1 MKRYFKCKNKTF
13 KRSVSF
19 VLVLTLL
26 FTGIPLNQISDE
38 VDKLVENLGLV
49 MNVEAAELSDLTS
62 KFTEHSYV
70 FTSGG
75 SDLSDYSQCF
85 QDAEWAAEHYNDTI
99 TLNPNAGKFVFD
111 ANYNPIGNLEAP
123 FNGKIILTTDA
134 YEYAIDA
141 YTPIFEY
148 VMDSVEIIRTDSA
161 NIALS
166 INRIADAGN
175 TVSPLVAK
183 YVVGSGSETLYEWKV
198 TLDSASAKS
207 YSGVIYEMNRG
218 AKINLTFV
226 DNSNHTPGTDADNN
240 IISGSIIDNKQSSTN
255 YGVLCG
261 AVKNG
266 SVLHAK
272 YTNTNDTNVTFIGTE
287 QAYCGGLI
295 GEINNST
302 FELLPG
308 SSEIKVDFTT
318 AKNHVGFICGH
329 AESSSIT
336 LPEGYTFSGTIYG
349 SQYAGGI
356 AGYCKNTIINYES
369 TLGNIS
375 LNNCTIK
382 NGSSA
387 TATGGVFGYYE
398 SDTLGNDI
406 LLGRTYTLEK
416 CTLESGK
423 GYSGG
428 IAGEYVP
435 TYTGNVTVNL
445 NNYTLDNTIELS
457 GTAAGGL
464 FGKYTANGSVTITD
478 TNNETSF
485 TSPSS
490 STAYG
495 GVIGEYVNSD
505 YSNTLTLH
513 GFTINNLT
521 STSTGSVGGVIST
534 LNGSTYV
541 SVNGV
546 SVTNVNADKAS
557 YFGGIVST
565 LDVENTGSFIDVT
578 GDFTLSMANDKTY
591 KGGAIAGSFKTGVIR
606 LAGVTDISGARAANG
621 YAQLVYENDETLVY
635 AMGSGSDDYWT
646 LKRNSDTTAS
656 DLGQWGEV
664 VRLFDGE
671 NAENAGI
678 LTFSDNKVTI
688 ASVENNPYIVDK
700 VSFAK
705 VALNMQLNDGINH
718 DALCF
723 AEGGANKNTLLSSY
737 ISVSGEINLAGTG
750 LLGFMRDGGNGKYLQ
765 SDTNS
770 FQASP
775 DFFTGSISGS
785 NASTD
790 KILLAVGE
798 VYGCDV
804 TGASLNT
811 DATGGRIY
819 LSENW
824 GHDAQGLFSFGKGAT
839 LSNITIGG
847 NMHVSRVA
855 GSNHLYMSPVIG
867 AMTNGATLT
876 NVTVDSTMTAD
887 RANDAKFYIGGV
899 SGVFD
904 GTDKDNNPYNLSISD
919 STIKPTIT
927 LTGKV
932 DSNNNYNNN
941 NTYAGGILGLLK
953 GANDT
958 QYCVSMTSSD
968 VSPKIFIG
976 SDVTDNP
983 DHSYVGGMIGRVAA
997 NSNNERTINIED
1009 VTMTDASVETKAK
1022 YPGGLLG
1029 SYWERTIVTINGLT
1043 ITDSSVSH
1051 KYSNNGSKNSGLV
1064 FKGSGKWDI
1073 NSLSI
1078 NHSVFSSE
1086 NASPASFGLIVN
1098 EAYSDNDGLYINL
1111 KNSGYTLTNVTVP
1124 VSSSDTNYFVDEIAA
1139 DTKNNEKDSN
1149 NILAGGNGTGIININ
1164 MNTDAGTETK
1174 ITKTGTYQNQL
1185 YSQLENLVANQNSRY
1200 YYNLDVMLDKGE
1212 KGSTATGGEQFLL
1225 WSVRKYVAN
1234 NIKSYFKNDEKM
1246 ITLTDID
1253 LTGLSYYPIA
1263 GGDVKLPDNAIITF
1277 GFDDIKKRE
1286 STSSTPDNWA
1296 RQPDYT
1302 GDLKTESARNQHY
1315 LMQTG
1320 LFTTTSSL
1328 TANSLTLKGDFGYV
1342 EGIASGALINGG
1354 TSRSVNITGLTLDG
1368 LKPSVAASY
1377 MLINNIDGTGTATPK
1392 LNLSKLRVSGYG
1404 TDSGITLPVAKSLF
1418 GTAKGQNMTMTF
1430 SDIKLDARDGTE
1442 MKDTS
1447 WSNDAAD
1454 AMTSAYGTSRSIF
1467 SDAIFFKTLLASK
1480 TCNMVY
1486 NYTVE
1491 EDWGTGTPRAVTYG
1505 KEVTDS
1511 KQYPNGEER
1520 YYIVGDAAGNYTNP
1534 VSNSNTKFDFS
1545 QGFLP
1550 YVSNYEDK
1558 DKNTTYPVVEI
1569 KVNYKAPGLLVGC
1582 GTYNDPYIITSAAQ
1596 FETVASAINGSDFP
1610 SIIRLPNTFHAN
1622 HVSASWHDETN
1633 GCGKYVLS
1641 GDNYNKETDNTN
1653 GLSGK
1658 WTKNSVRYYL
1668 ASAYYKIEGSF
1679 TLTDSFEGIGK
1690 PNNTAD
1696 TYKGN
1701 TVFHGVI
1708 KGDSSNKPTITNP
1721 TNNPLIVV
1729 SNGAVIKNININ
1741 VTGNV
1746 TKTQSQTGDTAV
1758 YGYNSEQAQ
1767 YYGGVIGEI
1776 MGGDNIIDD
1785 VTVTYKGST
1794 TLEGDSKHLIAVG
1807 GMVGAVVNGALIF
1820 RGSNT
1825 VSGRNVTD
1833 GGIYSNQYVGRVIN
1847 GYAIYEKIKDRTGTA
1862 PVNGNNYH
1870 IDTIDR
1876 SNTNKLD
1883 VNDTDLTITVPDAQ
1897 SLYIM
1902 SLITQS
1908 IAGTAQTTDTY
1919 NEYGAYSPS
1928 YGYKNYMNGVTRL
1941 GDYND
1946 VGCGAD
1952 KSKEN
1957 YNDYNS
1963 YAYLDSVN
1971 NFTDSNTKESL
1982 YKAPIPYIIYRYTQ
1996 RHVNESTTSTKP
2008 ALDFP
2013 ARKMTSDNNKYWDI
2027 TLEKSDTFE
2036 SFDDYK
2042 AFRGIGSVGIIT
2054 KNQSDTTART
2064 SMKVA
2069 TFNGNGNTI
2078 NLNISLPRYERN
2090 IENYYHMQPTSL
2102 TQEYKGEDL
2111 GHGVNNYASDDK
2123 NNIKKLMGLGLFDCV
2138 LVKNDES
2145 HEHQFKSF
2153 TLQGKVEDKVYDS
2166 SGADVTGKKNNGQ
2179 LFCVGGVVGKRVY
2192 ENNSDINF
2200 QDITFDGLTITGS
2213 FNCGGLIGHDAILN
2227 FKSMEIKGCSSTEKG
2242 ITVIGGHFD
2251 EYEKDDNKFR
2261 NGIGSLVG
2269 MTFWCR
2275 PYIDGKTNTTDV
2287 SEIKVHKVTTFYEN
2301 DEGGVN
2307 AGGLIGYAGTGAE
2320 IKNIR
2325 LVGANDES
2333 VIGARN
2339 ALNAAGFIAFAQ
2351 PQNATQTGDGSTQCI
2366 VLDNCT
2372 LYHLSV
2378 QAKRSA
2384 AGLYGRS
2391 WNSNWSVKYININ
2404 NCAVIGEKGKH
2415 EIRAYGSGTNDIHDC
2430 VGGFISGCAGSH
2442 NNDFSVIQNSY
2453 IEGYSIEGNNVGGI
2467 IGRTTYKPAYLKNLY
2482 VKDCDIVINRSSG
2495 GNEGGIVGYSN
2506 QNLSGY
2512 NLATYNVNYLR
2523 RNNASTIDS
2532 TDNAGIILGKN
2543 SDNNKQQDK
2552 FIGIGAYHT
2561 FDSKVPT
2568 KVVYTY
2574 GTNTSNFFVYAD
2586 YMSESAA
2593 DITAGNGHSSSF
2605 GSENNSA
2612 DQPSAPFVNAAPHM
2626 TMGSSE
2632 YLTGDGASD
2641 GKAGEIYKEAKEST
2655 SNRRYT
2661 IGTKNDESTNVKDSD
2676 ALAKYIND
2684 DGTYKDGAFRISTA
2698 SEEFGDL
2705 PSGVENFAMLVINDD
2720 SAKKDDI
2727 TPFIKSYIRLVSNAA
2742 GSANQYCN
2750 NRSAYSCGNT
2760 NINNFYQVDIKPCSY
2775 DDTEKKF
2782 VLGTEGEQ
2790 GLKMYSTTDANNY
2803 GKYYFDSSKAD
2814 SDNASN
2820 YQFSLIDVQFK
2831 DPTDTTG
2838 TKIAYHLYVPVYT
2851 KKIVS
2856 VDFSAV
2862 SMSETKYYRSNYTNR
2877 IYSEI
2882 ADNKSNTN
2890 PSQLV
2895 ESTNEWTTTFIRFT
2909 YPKDQISANAD
2920 WNFDK
2925 SITLTLDGNF
2935 KTLPIG
2941 TKMILVD
2948 PNANADKYYTLTI
2961 NENYATNTAVPLP
2974 LSSFADEK
2982 GKPFAPQSLSTIL
2995 ASKEASSTSEGH
3007 TNDLYE
3013 DYYISMYVPKNE
3025 GDTHSIV
3032 VGCKTEMSC
3041 TGREDKA
3048 NITPK
3053 LYSRVVLGDLF
3064 LHSIDLFDVKS
3075 GDGTT
3080 FGDSREMTSANRYL
3094 RTNVTATV
3102 QIKDKNAGNYLAGSE
3117 VHHAFFISLT
3127 SHDAEKKVSDII
3139 YGITPSA
3146 IINKTTYSYTK
3157 NDEIIEK
3164 TMSSSFLGANY
3175 IKLDTGNI
3183 LKDLYDPQA
3192 LPKVTIKSETIM
3204 EFYDVTAFPYNI
3216 DDVKDIGT
3224 QVSIKSNLAYRE
3236 DDLLFSSMKVPKEDP
3251 EGNFYYSTTQN
3262 NAELSFN
3269 AVPGDDSTDEIGLKT
3284 NNKSLLGINGK
3295 YGTSHPIVGLA
3306 IYNVDDI
3313 IDYDSATD
3321 VVYKITLYKKVTDIN
3336 GTTYVQ
3342 MSDISKYLSDVSLTD
3357 DEVKLTAD
3365 YTNSKEYVFTG
3376 QIDHKQQIDL
3386 DKMFDV
3392 DFSCNVLT
3400 GDPTHNEYANY
3411 KIRLTA
3417 ELVGSS
3423 NSWKDSYLIYTN
3435 AKFDPSVIDEIN

>member
-38 VDKLVENLGLV
+38 VDKLVENLGLM
-49 MNVEAAELSDLTS
+49 MNVEAAELSELTS
-62 KFTEHSYV
+62 RFTEHSYV

-85 QDAEWAAEHYNDTI
+85 QNAAWAAEHYDDTI

-111 ANYNPIGNLEAP
+111 ANYNPIGNSTAP

-166 INRIADAGN
+166 INRIADAGD

-183 YVVGSGSETLYEWKV
+183 YVVGSSAESPYEWKV
-198 TLDSASAKS
+198 ILDSASAKS
-207 YSGVIYEMNRG
+207 YSGVIYEMNKG

-240 IISGSIIDNKQSSTN
+240 IISGSIIDNKQSSAN

-287 QAYCGGLI
+287 QSYCGGLI
-295 GEINNST
+295 GEISNST
-302 FELLPG
+302 FELLPD
-308 SSEIKVDFTT
+308 SSELKVDFTT
-318 AKNHVGFICGH
+318 AKNRVGFICGN

-356 AGYCKNTIINYES
+356 AGYCKNTIINFENTS
-369 TLGNIS
+369 GNITLS
-375 LNNCTIK
+375 NCNIK
-382 NGSSA
+382 NGSDA
-387 TATGGVFGYYE
+387 IATGGVFGYYE
-398 SDTLGNDI
+398 CNDSGNDI
-406 LLGRTYTLEK
+406 LIGRTYTLTS
-416 CTLESGK
+416 CSLESGK

-428 IAGEYVP
+428 IAGNYVP
-435 TYTGNVTVNL
+435 NYTGDVTVDL
-445 NNYTLDNTIELS
+445 NNYMLDNTIELS

-478 TNNETSF
+478 TNNDTPF

-490 STAYG
+490 STVYG
-495 GVIGEYVNSD
+495 GVIGEYFNIN
-505 YSNTLTLH
+505 YNNTLTLNN
-513 GFTINNLT
+513 FTIDNLS

-541 SVNGV
+541 SVNEV

-565 LDVENTGSFIDVT
+565 LDANNSGSFIDVT
-578 GDFTLSMANDKTY
+578 GDFTLSMATSKTY

-606 LAGVTDISGARAANG
+606 LSGVTDISGAQAANG
-621 YAQLVYENDETLVY
+621 YAQIVYENDETLVY
-635 AMGSGSDDYWT
+635 AMGSGSDNNWM
-646 LKRNSDTTAS
+646 LKRNDATTAS

-671 NAENAGI
+671 NVENAGI

-688 ASVENNPYIVDK
+688 ASVENNPSINDE

-705 VALNMQLNDGINH
+705 VALNMQLNDGNDH
-718 DALCF
+718 GALCF
-723 AEGGANKNTLLSSY
+723 AEGGANKNTLLSSS
-737 ISVSGEINLAGTG
+737 ISVNGMINLAGTG

-798 VYGCDV
+798 VYGCDA
-804 TGASLNT
+804 TGTSLDT

-824 GHDAQGLFSFGKGAT
+824 GHDAQGLFSFGKGAS

-847 NMHVSRVA
+847 KMHVSRVA

-876 NVTVDSTMTAD
+876 NVIVNTTMTAD

-904 GTDKDNNPYNLSISD
+904 GTDKDTNPYNLSISY
-919 STIKPTIT
+919 STIKPQIT
-927 LTGKV
+927 LTGQV

-953 GANDT
+953 GANVT

-976 SDVTDNP
+976 SDVTANP

-997 NSNNERTINIED
+997 NSTNERTINIED

-1029 SYWERTIVTINGLT
+1029 SYWERTIVTIDGLT
-1043 ITDSSVSH
+1043 ITGSSVSH
-1051 KYSNNGSKNSGLV
+1051 KYSGTGSKNSGLV

-1073 NSLSI
+1073 KSLSI
-1078 NHSVFSSE
+1078 NNSEFSS
-1086 NASPASFGLIVN
+1086 ADTKPASFGLIVN
-1098 EAYSDNDGLYINL
+1098 EAYSESDGLFINL
-1111 KNSGYTLTNVTVP
+1111 KNSGYTLTNVKVP
-1124 VSSSDTNYFVDEIAA
+1124 VSSSDTKYYVDEIAA
-1139 DTKNNEKDSN
+1139 DTKNNDKNDGD
-1149 NILAGGNGTGIININ
+1149 ILAGGDGTGIININ
-1164 MNTDAGTETK
+1164 INTGAKTDTQ
-1174 ITKTGTYQNQL
+1174 ITNTGTYQNQL

-1200 YYNLDVMLDKGE
+1200 YYNLDVMLNKGT
-1212 KGSTATGGEQFLL
+1212 KGSSATGGEQFLL
-1225 WSVRKYVAN
+1225 WSVRKYAAN
-1234 NIKSYFKNDEKM
+1234 NIKGYFKGNDNM
-1246 ITLTDID
+1246 IASTDID

-1263 GGDVKLPDNAIITF
+1263 GGDVKLPENANVTF
-1277 GFDDIKKRE
+1277 GFDGIKTFE

-1302 GDLKTESARNQHY
+1302 GKPKSENARNQHY

-1328 TANSLTLKGDFGYV
+1328 TATNLTLKGDFGYV
-1342 EGIASGALINGG
+1342 EGIASGALINGA
-1354 TSRSVNITGLTLDG
+1354 TSRSVNITGLKLDG
-1368 LKPSVAASY
+1368 LKPSDAASY
-1377 MLINNIDGTGTATPK
+1377 MLINSIDGTGIATPN
-1392 LNLSKLRVSGYG
+1392 LNVSNLRVSGYG
-1404 TDSGITLPVAKSLF
+1404 TDSGVTLPVAKSLF
-1418 GTAKGQNMTMTF
+1418 GTATGQNMTMTF
-1430 SDIKLDARDGTE
+1430 SNIQLDARDDT
-1442 MKDTS
+1442 KIQDTS
-1447 WSNDAAD
+1447 WTGEASE
-1454 AMTSAYGTSRSIF
+1454 AMTNAYGTSRSIF
-1467 SDAIFFKTLLASK
+1467 SDAIFFKTLLAAK

-1491 EDWGTGTPRAVTYG
+1491 EDWGTNTPRAVTYG

-1511 KQYPNGEER
+1511 RQYLNGEER

-1550 YVSNYEDK
+1550 YVSNYADK
-1558 DKNTTYPVVEI
+1558 DKNITYPVVEI

-1582 GTYNDPYIITSAAQ
+1582 GTYNDPYIITSAEQ
-1596 FETVASAINGSDFP
+1596 FETVANAINGSNFP
-1610 SIIRLPNTFHAN
+1610 STIRLPNTFYEN
-1622 HVSASWHDETN
+1622 HVSASWHDEAT
-1633 GCGKYVLS
+1633 GCGKYELS
-1641 GDNYNKETDNTN
+1641 GTSYNKADDNAK
-1653 GLSGK
+1653 GLSNGT
-1658 WTKNSVRYYL
+1658 WTQNRVRYYL

-1679 TLTDSFEGIGK
+1679 TLTESFEGIGK
-1690 PNNTAD
+1690 PNNSSN
-1696 TYKGN
+1696 TYKGS

-1708 KGDSSNKPTITNP
+1708 VGDISSKPTIKNP
-1721 TNNPLIVV
+1721 TNNPLIIV
-1729 SNGAVIKNININ
+1729 SNGAVIKNINID

-1746 TKTQSQTGDTAV
+1746 TKTQSATGDSAV

-1785 VTVTYKGST
+1785 VNVTYSGST
-1794 TLEGDSKHLIAVG
+1794 TLEGTAKHLIAEG

-1825 VSGRNVTD
+1825 VSGRNVTG
-1833 GGIYSNQYVGRVIN
+1833 GGIYSNLYVGRVIN
-1847 GYAIYEKIKDRTGTA
+1847 GYAIFEKIKDKTGTA

-1876 SNTNKLD
+1876 SNPNKLD
-1883 VNDTDLTITVPDAQ
+1883 VNYTASTVTVPDAQ

-1908 IAGTAQTTDTY
+1908 IAGTAETTGNNDY
-1919 NEYGAYSPS
+1919 VQFSPS
-1928 YGYKNYMNGVTRL
+1928 YGYSGNGGYMNGVTRL

-1952 KSKEN
+1952 KLKKD
-1957 YNDYNS
+1957 YADYNS

-1971 NFTDSNTKESL
+1971 NFTKIDNKAGL
-1982 YKAPIPYIIYRYTQ
+1982 CWAPIPYIIYRYTE
-1996 RHVNESTTSTKP
+1996 RYGNTPTTP

-2036 SFDDYK
+2036 SFNDFK
-2042 AFRGIGSVGIIT
+2042 SFRGIGSVGIIT
-2054 KNQSDTTART
+2054 YKAGEERTKT

-2069 TFNGNGNTI
+2069 TFDGNGNTI
-2078 NLNISLPRYERN
+2078 NLHISLPRYERN
-2090 IENYYHMQPTSL
+2090 IENYYHKQPTSL
-2102 TQEYKGEDL
+2102 TQEYKGDPL
-2111 GHGVNNYASDDK
+2111 GHGGSNYAVDNK
-2123 NNIKKLMGLGLFDCV
+2123 NIIKLMGLGLFDCV
-2138 LVKNDES
+2138 LVKNDKF
-2145 HEHQFKSF
+2145 HEYQFKNF
-2153 TLQGKVEDKVYDS
+2153 TLQGKVEDIVYDS
-2166 SGADVTGKKNNGQ
+2166 SGTDVTGKTDNGQ

-2192 ENNSDINF
+2192 ENNYDINF

-2213 FNCGGLIGHDAILN
+2213 FNCGGLIGHDAVL
-2227 FKSMEIKGCSSTEKG
+2227 SSQRMDIKGCSSTSNG

-2251 EYEKDDNKFR
+2251 ESKNETEKFR

-2275 PYIDGKTNTTDV
+2275 PYIDGETDTSEV
-2287 SEIKVHKVTTFYEN
+2287 SEIRVHKVTTFYEK
-2301 DEGGVN
+2301 DDGGVN

-2333 VIGARN
+2333 VIGAPN
-2339 ALNAAGFIAFAQ
+2339 ALNASGFIAFAQ
-2351 PQNATQTGDGSTQCI
+2351 PRSDTQTNNDSTQSI
-2366 VLDNCT
+2366 ILDNCT
-2372 LYHLSV
+2372 LDHLSV

-2384 AGLYGRS
+2384 AGFYGRS
-2391 WNSNWSVKYININ
+2391 WNSSWSVKYIIIN

-2415 EIRAYGSGTNDIHDC
+2415 EIRAYGTSNNDVHDC
-2430 VGGFISGCAGSH
+2430 VGGFISGCAGS
-2442 NNDFSVIQNSY
+2442 DDKEFSVIQNSY

-2467 IGRTTYKPAYLKNLY
+2467 IGRTTFKPAYLKNLY

-2523 RNNASTIDS
+2523 RSSNTL
-2532 TDNAGIILGKN
+2532 TDNTTNAGFILGKN
-2543 SDNNKQQDK
+2543 SDNNKQDK

-2561 FDSKVPT
+2561 TDSKVPT
-2568 KVVYTY
+2568 NVVNTN
-2574 GTNTSNFFVYAD
+2574 GTNTANFFVYAD
-2586 YMSESAA
+2586 YMSASAA
-2593 DITAGNGHSSSF
+2593 DIKAGNGYSSLF

-2676 ALAKYIND
+2676 VLAKYIND

-2720 SAKKDDI
+2720 SAKTDDI

-2742 GSANQYCN
+2742 GSPGTYWY
-2750 NRSAYSCGNT
+2750 NRDAYSCGNT
-2760 NINNFYQVDIKPCSY
+2760 NINTLYQVSINPCY
-2775 DDTEKKF
+2775 YNETEKKF
-2782 VLGTEGEQ
+2782 VLGADGEQ
-2790 GLKMYSTTDANNY
+2790 GLKMYAATDTTNH
-2803 GKYYFDSSKAD
+2803 GKYYFNSLENAD

-2909 YPKDQISANAD
+2909 YPKDQISANTD

-2961 NENYATNTAVPLP
+2961 DKEYATNTEVPLP
-2974 LSSFADEK
+2974 LSSFVDDSGAS
-2982 GKPFAPQSLSTIL
+2982 FAPQNLSTIL

-3013 DYYISMYVPKNE
+3013 DYYISMYVPKKE

-3048 NITPK
+3048 NINPK

-3064 LHSIDLFDVKS
+3064 THSIVNFDVVS

-3080 FGDSREMTSANRYL
+3080 YGHSLEMTSANRFL
-3094 RTNVTATV
+3094 KTNVTATV

-3117 VHHAFFISLT
+3117 VYHAFFISLT

-3146 IINKTTYSYTK
+3146 IKNTTTYSYTK
-3157 NDEIIEK
+3157 NDETIK
-3164 TMSSSFLGANY
+3164 GTMSTSFLGANY

-3183 LKDLYDPQA
+3183 LNALYDPQA
-3192 LPKVTIKSETIM
+3192 QPVVTIKSETIM

-3216 DDVKDIGT
+3216 DAVKDIGT

-3236 DDLLFSSMKVPKEDP
+3236 DDLLFSSMKIPMEDP
-3251 EGNFYYSTTQN
+3251 AGSFYYSTTQN
-3262 NAELSFN
+3262 NAELNFN
-3269 AVPGDDSTDEIGLKT
+3269 AVPGDDTTDEIGLKT
-3284 NNKSLLGINGK
+3284 NNKSLLGVNGK

-3321 VVYKITLYKKVTDIN
+3321 VVYKITLYKKVTDN
-3336 GTTYVQ
+3336 NSTTYVQ
-3342 MSDISKYLSDVSLTD
+3342 MSDISKYLSDVSLKD
-3357 DEVKLTAD
+3357 DEVMLIAD